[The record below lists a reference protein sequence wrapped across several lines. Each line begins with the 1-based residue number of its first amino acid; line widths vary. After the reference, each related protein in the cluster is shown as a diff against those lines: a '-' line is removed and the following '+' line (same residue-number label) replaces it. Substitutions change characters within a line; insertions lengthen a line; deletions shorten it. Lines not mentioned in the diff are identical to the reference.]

1 MKLKDK
7 RGQTF
12 LKFIFVFAFI
22 GLLQC
27 FCLSSVNATVEDNSQ
42 KQEISIESKT
52 ESTNQTTNGEQENNT
67 EEKIAIPN
75 VKKVNTIYINDKA
88 NLLSES
94 TKQDLLKIGTD
105 LDNKYKAQIAIYT
118 IDSLNG
124 EAIEDYANKLFR
136 ELGIGDKEKNKGILI
151 LVAKNDHKARIEVG
165 YGLEGDIPDG
175 KAGRILKSMLND
187 FKKDKYDEGIKL
199 AYGKLANEIYKAHG
213 DEAHANV
220 EENNN
225 LTFMDCVIMTIFV
238 IIIILVIIAIIF
250 GNGGSGGGYYGG
262 GSWGGGSSWSSG
274 DSGGSWGGGS
284 SGGGGASGTW

>member
-1 MKLKDK
+1 M
-7 RGQTF
+7 
-12 LKFIFVFAFI
+12 KFIFVFAFI

-27 FCLSSVNATVEDNSQ
+27 FCLSSINATAEDNFQ

-52 ESTNQTTNGEQENNT
+52 NSTNQTTDDEQKNNT

-105 LDNKYKAQIAIYT
+105 LDNKYKAQIAVYT

-124 EAIEDYANKLFR
+124 ESIEDYANKLFR
-136 ELGIGDKEKNKGILI
+136 KLGIGYKEKNNGVLI

-175 KAGRILKSMLND
+175 KAGRILKSMLNE

-213 DEAHANV
+213 DEAKIDTG
-220 EENNN
+220 ENDSNEN
-225 LTFMDCVIMTIFV
+225 DSIEDDIELIFFVIFV
-238 IIIILVIIAIIF
+238 FIF
-250 GNGGSGGGYYGG
+250 MVCWFAFKGGSGGGGGYYGG
-262 GSWGGGSSWSSG
+262 GSSWGGGGSSWSSG
-274 DSGGSWGGGS
+274 SSSGGSWGGGS
-284 SGGGGASGTW
+284 SGGGGASGSW

>member
-1 MKLKDK
+1 M
-7 RGQTF
+7 
-12 LKFIFVFAFI
+12 KFIFVFAFI
-22 GLLQC
+22 GLLNC
-27 FCLSSVNATVEDNSQ
+27 FCLSSINATVEDNSQ

-52 ESTNQTTNGEQENNT
+52 DSTNQTTDDEQKNNT
-67 EEKIAIPN
+67 EEKIAIPD

-105 LDNKYKAQIAIYT
+105 LDNKYKAQIAVYT

-124 EAIEDYANKLFR
+124 ETIEDYANKLFR
-136 ELGIGDKEKNKGILI
+136 KLGIGDKEKNNGVLI

-165 YGLEGDIPDG
+165 YGLEGAIPDG
-175 KAGRILKSMLND
+175 KAGRILKSMLNE

-213 DEAHANV
+213 DEAQANV
-220 EENNN
+220 EEDNND
-225 LTFMDCVIMTIFV
+225 LTFMDCVILAILV
-238 IIIILVIIAIIF
+238 IIIILVIIAFIC
-250 GNGGSGGGYYGG
+250 GSGGSGGGYYGG
-262 GSWGGGSSWSSG
+262 SSSWSSG

-284 SGGGGASGTW
+284 SGGGGASGGW

>member
-12 LKFIFVFAFI
+12 LKFIFVFVFI

-67 EEKIAIPN
+67 EEKIAIPD

-105 LDNKYKAQIAIYT
+105 LDNKYKAQIAVYT

-136 ELGIGDKEKNKGILI
+136 ELGLGDKEKNNGVLI

-220 EENNN
+220 EEDNNN
-225 LTFMDCVIMTIFV
+225 LTFMDCVMITIFV

-262 GSWGGGSSWSSG
+262 C
-274 DSGGSWGGGS
+274 SWGGGS
-284 SGGGGASGTW
+284 SGGGGASGSW